1 MPAPPGPLASG
12 TGPSISATVVVM
24 LRIAL
29 FLGVLGF
36 ASSASAQSYAT
47 QVRSGLDA
55 IGRGD
60 RDAGLRSLREA
71 VATDPSRPDA
81 ICYLAEA
88 FRMNGDLTG
97 AIDNFN
103 MCLTVARAAN
113 DRAFTARAMHGV
125 ASTFERMPD
134 EHLNDA
140 REAWLNYT
148 RFCESNTGVGHV
160 EIGRARVTAIDTVI
174 ELSRVSAEVAARIE
188 ARSRAAATT
197 R

>member
-1 MPAPPGPLASG
+1 MLRTALVFGVLVLASAP
-12 TGPSISATVVVM
+12 T
-24 LRIAL
+24 L
-29 FLGVLGF
+29 
-36 ASSASAQSYAT
+36 AQAQTYAT
-47 QVRSGLDA
+47 RVRSGLDA

-113 DRAFTARAMHGV
+113 DRPFTARAMHGV

-140 REAWLNYT
+140 REAWLAYT
-148 RFCESNTGVGHV
+148 RFCESNSVGHA

-174 ELSRVSAEVAARIE
+174 ELGRVSTEVAGRIA
-188 ARSRAAATT
+188 ARSRAASH
-197 R
+197 